1 MSRRSLRFV
10 LALLLALS
18 IPATAE
24 AQPAA
29 PSAAPLA
36 KPLPAGSGKP
46 TTPNVGGKPAVPA
59 GGKPVAPPVGGP
71 TPKPGPTASPVAS
84 PAAPPGAPADPP
96 SVAPAASPSAS
107 PSGSPATPSGEA
119 TDSTAEAPNPANKP
133 EAEEHFKRGLD
144 LLNQEAWTAALA
156 EFLRSRELFPTRNAT
171 NNAAFCFRKI
181 GRFDESL
188 DMYETL
194 LREFPTMSADKKQAA
209 RKEVAELR
217 ALVGTIDV
225 VGAEPGASIVVDGRP
240 RAEYPLI
247 DPLRVSAGTHAV
259 RLFKEGFRPYEG
271 SVEVAGG
278 QTVRIAAKMPAL
290 TASGRL
296 KVSEKSGKKL
306 DVVVDGAVVGV
317 TPWEG
322 SLAVGGHVVLL
333 QGDGD
338 LGTPPSAAP
347 VRKDEIT
354 AINLSAEALECSLL
368 IDVNPTSGRLLID
381 SVPVGRGVWDGRL
394 KTGTHTLV
402 AEEDGFFSQKRS
414 VTLGRGDR
422 QDVHLKLERDENADQ
437 WRKPS
442 KIVIDVSGGFAVGP
456 SFGGDVTA
464 SCSGSCSK
472 SPEMGGLAI
481 LHAAYEFGSGFGVG
495 LAGGFFQASQTLTG
509 RKATLQPVGIEPGL
523 AGTSAD
529 TLRLSAALVGVT
541 AGMHLGDRFPVHFR
555 LGAGALIGSARNVRD
570 GAFTTRAGS
579 SYDAPA
585 LQSQATAAFV
595 YVDPEAT
602 VGFRLGSHAEIGIG
616 AQALILIAASSP
628 TWGDGSKSAIVAGS
642 DGLSKY
648 PSDDKLLGT
657 TVVFVPGAK
666 ARFDF

>member
-1 MSRRSLRFV
+1 MKRHLGWAFALVV
-10 LALLLALS
+10 LSVPVVAGAQPKPPTGAPS
-18 IPATAE
+18 PTVQGKPPAPVAKP
-24 AQPAA
+24 AAPPVKPAPASAAPSKPPAA
-29 PSAAPLA
+29 PSAPPL
-36 KPLPAGSGKP
+36 
-46 TTPNVGGKPAVPA
+46 VPA
-59 GGKPVAPPVGGP
+59 
-71 TPKPGPTASPVAS
+71 AS
-84 PAAPPGAPADPP
+84 GAPA
-96 SVAPAASPSAS
+96 AAALA
-107 PSGSPATPSGEA
+107 PSGGASSETAPPPPTGDAADSGVEG
-119 TDSTAEAPNPANKP
+119 PNPANKP
-133 EAEEHFKRGLD
+133 EAEDHFKRGLD

-171 NNAAFCFRKI
+171 NNAAFCLRKI

-225 VGAEPGASIVVDGRP
+225 VGAEPGAAIVVDGRP

-247 DPLRVSAGTHAV
+247 DPLRVSAGTHTV
-259 RLFKEGFRPYEG
+259 RIFKEGFRPYEG

-278 QTVRIAAKMPAL
+278 QTVRIPAKMPAL

-317 TPWEG
+317 SPWEG
-322 SLAVGGHVVLL
+322 SLAVGEHVVLL
-333 QGDGD
+333 QGDAD
-338 LGTPPSAAP
+338 LGTPPSSAP
-347 VRKDEIT
+347 VRKDDIT
-354 AINLSAEALECSLL
+354 VINLSSETLECSILV
-368 IDVNPTSGRLLID
+368 DVSPASGRLLID
-381 SVPVGRGVWDGRL
+381 SVPVGRGAWDGRL
-394 KTGTHTLV
+394 KTGAHTIV
-402 AEEDGFFSQKRS
+402 AEEDGFFPQKRS
-414 VTLGRGDR
+414 VTLERGDR
-422 QDVHLKLERDENADQ
+422 QDVHLKLERDENADH

-442 KIVIDVSGGFAVGP
+442 KIAIDVSGGFAVGP
-456 SFGGDVTA
+456 SFGGDVTG
-464 SCSGSCSK
+464 SCSGTCTK
-472 SPEMGGLAI
+472 SAEMGGLAI

-495 LAGGFFQASQTLTG
+495 LAGGFFQASQSIDG
-509 RKATLQPVGIEPGL
+509 RKATLLPVGIEPGL
-523 AGTSAD
+523 SGTSAD
-529 TLRLSAALVGVT
+529 TLRLRAALVGVT

-570 GAFTTRAGS
+570 GAFMTRAGS

-602 VGFRLGSHAEIGIG
+602 VGVRLGTHAEIGIG
-616 AQALILIAASSP
+616 AQALVLIAASSP
-628 TWGDGSKSAIVAGS
+628 TWGDGSKSEVVAGT

-648 PSDDKLLGT
+648 PGDDKLVGT